1 MRAEG
6 LRQIVAVECH
16 ASVPS
21 WIKGLCEEHSI
32 ASTNDG
38 LLVHGI
44 GEAEPRGKSVLP
56 GLLWI
61 IAAEAGISATRAAAR
76 KGKPSRDARS
86 GINTGRVEEREM
98 VVLLARC
105 RVVIPAHAKIQCQFG
120 SYPPGV
126 IPMERPDNL
135 AWIPRRHGS

>member
-61 IAAEAGISATRAAAR
+61 IAAEAGISATRAAAG
-76 KGKPSRDARS
+76 KGKPSRDARG
-86 GINTGRVEEREM
+86 GIYTGRIE
-98 VVLLARC
+98 
-105 RVVIPAHAKIQCQFG
+105 K
-120 SYPPGV
+120 
-126 IPMERPDNL
+126 
-135 AWIPRRHGS
+135 